1 MKTPSKI
8 IVTSIQKISNN
19 ALSKVA
25 GTQTQSRK
33 IQTKMTFDRL
43 KVHKAL
49 EDNFVL

>member
-8 IVTSIQKISNN
+8 IVTSIQKISND
-19 ALSKVA
+19 ALSKV